1 MDLCAGLGTTLTVYE
16 AIRRALNNHALCI
29 HGECHG
35 MTELSKDRRE
45 ALGRRLASLSFAAP
59 ILPRN
64 ADLTANTSDC
74 VLADILFMGI
84 VCVDISQCSST
95 PKSLTDPKGSSGASW
110 MEFLAYLDKLSLEDR
125 PKAIVLECVANLGNN
140 RQIQGRTEKG
150 TTLVVDAL
158 KERGYIGEWKRISA
172 THFGLP
178 QRRPR
183 VWVFPEDDWRDWA

>member
-1 MDLCAGLGTTLTVYE
+1 MDLCAGLGTTLIVYE
-16 AIRRALNNHALCI
+16 AIRRALNKHALCI
-29 HGECHG
+29 HGECYG

-95 PKSLTDPKGSSGASW
+95 PKSLTDPREVPGHLGWSSSPTWTSCRSKIG
-110 MEFLAYLDKLSLEDR
+110 LE
-125 PKAIVLECVANLGNN
+125 P
-140 RQIQGRTEKG
+140 
-150 TTLVVDAL
+150 
-158 KERGYIGEWKRISA
+158 SS
-172 THFGLP
+172 
-178 QRRPR
+178 
-183 VWVFPEDDWRDWA
+183 